1 MPGLRAGGAVS
12 AQAAEAGAGS
22 VVRFHHLV
30 VRPDDD
36 DPDAVIVGRPDLGEF
51 VELPAVCGEVIR
63 LLREGRPI
71 ADVEAAIAAGHDVE
85 LDVADFVDSLADL
98 AFVAEIDGRPLP
110 GPQAAPVAG
119 HFEGVTERHVRWV
132 FSRPMKLFWVAVVAA
147 AALTVLA
154 RPSLFPHHR
163 DFFWSGYTGL
173 SVLVNTAFFSLVA
186 SVHELMHLIAARS
199 LGAPARIGFG
209 TRLHYLVVQT
219 DVTAIWGVP
228 RRHRYRVYLAGMA
241 SDVFLI
247 ATMVLAVAYLPLP
260 GLTEALLRA
269 FILTTLLCLPLQAQ
283 IYMRTDLY
291 FVLRDLLRC
300 KDLFGD
306 GLRYVRYLL
315 ARAVAPLRK
324 PGSPVTDPTGDLAVH
339 ERRAVRIYAVALALG
354 SSVTLTVFAFY
365 GAPIIVSGLTN
376 ALAALWAGFHGGPV
390 LAAVDAALL
399 ILVEGGIQV
408 LFVVTFVRTRRHW
421 FRRSRR

>member
-1 MPGLRAGGAVS
+1 MS
-12 AQAAEAGAGS
+12 APAAEVGAGS
-22 VVRFHHLV
+22 VVRLHPLV

-36 DPDAVIVGRPDLGEF
+36 DPEAVIVGRPDLGEF

-63 LLREGRPI
+63 LLGEGRPV
-71 ADVEAAIAAGHDVE
+71 ADVEAAVAAEHDVE
-85 LDVADFVDSLADL
+85 LDVADFVQSLADL
-98 AFVAEIDGRPLP
+98 AFVAEVDGRPLP
-110 GPQAAPVAG
+110 GPASAPVSG
-119 HFEGVTERHVRWV
+119 HFTGITERHVRWL
-132 FSRPMKLFWVAVVAA
+132 FARPMKLFWLVVVVAA
-147 AALTVLA
+147 SLTVVFEPGLLP
-154 RPSLFPHHR
+154 RHQ

-173 SVLVNTAFFSLVA
+173 SVLVNTAFFSVVA
-186 SVHELMHLIAARS
+186 SVHELLHLLAARS
-199 LGAPARIGFG
+199 LGAPARIAFG

-228 RRHRYRVYLAGMA
+228 RRRRYRVYLAGMA
-241 SDVFLI
+241 SDVLLI

-260 GLTEALLRA
+260 NLAQALLRA
-269 FILTTLLCLPLQAQ
+269 FILTALLSLPLQAQ

-324 PGSPVTDPTGDLAVH
+324 PGSPVTDPTGELSPH

-354 SSVTLTVFAFY
+354 SSITLTVFAAY
-365 GAPIIVSGLTN
+365 GAPIVITGLAQ
-376 ALAALWAGFHGGPV
+376 ALTAVWDGLHGGPA

-408 LFVVTFVRTRRHW
+408 LFLVTFVRTRRPW
-421 FRRSRR
+421 SRRSRS

>member
-1 MPGLRAGGAVS
+1 MS
-12 AQAAEAGAGS
+12 AQAAEVGAGS

-36 DPDAVIVGRPDLGEF
+36 DPDAIIVGRPDLGEF

-63 LLREGRPI
+63 LLGEGRPV
-71 ADVEAAIAAGHDVE
+71 AEVEAAVSAGHDVE
-85 LDVADFVDSLADL
+85 LDVADLVESLSDL
-98 AFVAEIDGRPLP
+98 AFVAEVDGLPVP
-110 GPQAAPVAG
+110 GPASGPVAA
-119 HFEGVTERHVRWV
+119 HFPGVTERHVRWV
-132 FSRPMKLFWVAVVAA
+132 FGRPMKLFWLAVVVA

-154 RPSLFPHHR
+154 RPGLFPQHQ

-173 SVLVNTAFFSLVA
+173 SVLVNTAFFSVVA
-186 SVHELMHLIAARS
+186 SVHELMHLTAARS

-228 RRHRYRVYLAGMA
+228 RRQRYRVYLAGMA

-247 ATMVLAVAYLPLP
+247 ATMTLAVAYLPLP
-260 GLTEALLRA
+260 GPVEALLRA
-269 FILTTLLCLPLQAQ
+269 FTLTTLLCLPLQAQ

-306 GLRYVRYLL
+306 GLRYARYLL
-315 ARAVAPLRK
+315 TRAAAPFRR
-324 PGSPVTDPTGDLAVH
+324 PASPVTDPTGELAPH
-339 ERRAVRIYAVALALG
+339 ERRAVRIYAVALAVG
-354 SSVTLTVFAFY
+354 SSITLTVFAFY
-365 GAPIIVSGLTN
+365 GGPIVVTGLTS
-376 ALAALWAGFHGGPV
+376 ALTAVWDGLHGGPV
-390 LAAVDAALL
+390 LAAVDAGLL

-408 LFVVTFVRTRRHW
+408 LFLATFVRTHRHW
-421 FRRSRR
+421 FRRSRS

>member
-1 MPGLRAGGAVS
+1 MS
-12 AQAAEAGAGS
+12 AQATEVGTGS
-22 VVRFHHLV
+22 VVRFHPLV

-36 DPDAVIVGRPDLGEF
+36 DPEAIIVGRPDLGEF

-63 LLREGRPI
+63 LLREGRPV
-71 ADVEAAIAAGHDVE
+71 ADVEATIAAEHDVE
-85 LDVADFVDSLADL
+85 LDVADFVESLADL
-98 AFVAEIDGRPLP
+98 AFVAEVDGHPLS
-110 GPQAAPVAG
+110 GPASAPVAG
-119 HFEGVTERHVRWV
+119 HFMGVTERHVRWV
-132 FSRPMKLFWVAVVAA
+132 FAGPMKLFWLAVVVAA
-147 AALTVLA
+147 SLTVLT
-154 RPSLFPHHR
+154 RPSLFPRHQ

-173 SVLVNTAFFSLVA
+173 SVLVNTAFFSVVA

-247 ATMVLAVAYLPLP
+247 ATMLLAVAYLPLP
-260 GLTEALLRA
+260 GPSEALLRA

-306 GLRYVRYLL
+306 GLRYVRYLF
-315 ARAVAPLRK
+315 AKAVAPLRR
-324 PGSPVTDPTGDLAVH
+324 PGQPVTDPTGDLAAH
-339 ERRAVRIYAVALALG
+339 ERRAVRIYAVTLALG

-365 GAPIIVSGLTN
+365 GAPIIISGLTHALTALRAGLHGGP
-376 ALAALWAGFHGGPV
+376 ALAAI
-390 LAAVDAALL
+390 DAALL

-408 LFVVTFVRTRRHW
+408 MFLVTFIRTRRHW
-421 FRRSRR
+421 FRRPKP